1 MLEAGRKGALVGM
14 EQVFGP
20 CCSKGTGTASDQGLS
35 CFEVPAQ
42 NATHQ
47 GTGALQLTH
56 QNALRATHWFTGFT
70 HWVRRLRFMW
80 SSHPVAPGVPPS
92 APIKTVIGHMITCFL
107 LHLGCFGSG
116 WIERSFSTCLVLN
129 NCSHLHTDN
138 CALYLYECCLEN
150 CSDPTC

>member
-56 QNALRATHWFTGFT
+56 QNALRATHWFHSLGTA
-70 HWVRRLRFMW
+70 
-80 SSHPVAPGVPPS
+80 VAVHVELPS
-92 APIKTVIGHMITCFL
+92 
-107 LHLGCFGSG
+107 GST
-116 WIERSFSTCLVLN
+116 RSPTK
-129 NCSHLHTDN
+129 
-138 CALYLYECCLEN
+138 
-150 CSDPTC
+150 CSDQDSDRSHDHLFFVASWLLWFGLD